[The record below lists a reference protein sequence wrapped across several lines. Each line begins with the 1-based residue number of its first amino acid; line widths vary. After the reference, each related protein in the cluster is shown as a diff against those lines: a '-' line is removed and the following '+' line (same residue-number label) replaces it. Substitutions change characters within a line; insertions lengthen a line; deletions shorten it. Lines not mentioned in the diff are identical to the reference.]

1 MDGRNFYSNNFV
13 WYVVPYNSCYVYII
27 NYKENIYIMSMERHT
42 LRAVKLTQNIFEL
55 NRVNRELVVVRKIVE
70 DLEQRKME
78 LMSS

>member
-1 MDGRNFYSNNFV
+1 
-13 WYVVPYNSCYVYII
+13 
-27 NYKENIYIMSMERHT
+27 MSMEIHT

-55 NRVNRELVVVRKIVE
+55 NRVNRELVAVRKIVE

>member
-1 MDGRNFYSNNFV
+1 M
-13 WYVVPYNSCYVYII
+13 
-27 NYKENIYIMSMERHT
+27 HT

>member
-1 MDGRNFYSNNFV
+1 
-13 WYVVPYNSCYVYII
+13 
-27 NYKENIYIMSMERHT
+27 MELHT
-42 LRAVKLTQNIFEL
+42 LRAVKITQNIFEL

>member
-1 MDGRNFYSNNFV
+1 MDGRNFYSGNFV
-13 WYVVPYNSCYVYII
+13 WYVVPYNSCYVYFI
-27 NYKENIYIMSMERHT
+27 KRIYIMSMERHT
-42 LRAVKLTQNIFEL
+42 LRAVKLTQNIFAI

>member
-1 MDGRNFYSNNFV
+1 
-13 WYVVPYNSCYVYII
+13 
-27 NYKENIYIMSMERHT
+27 MSMEMHT

-70 DLEQRKME
+70 DLEQRKLE